1 MLVMESDANG
11 DEPDI
16 LKAVGYSLL
25 HTKLKQEQLRVVV
38 TTLAG
43 MLHYIR
49 QRSYGP
55 QWGADIFHWV
65 DLNAGPGWYGPQ
77 YPDGPFSGSPLVALE
92 AAAAREFYF
101 RGIACE
107 QDPEVLST
115 LCTSLQTIGGL
126 WPHGPVNGARVFQS
140 SYGQRFYRVF
150 AQPYTQAWPAILA
163 QLQGWQRPPPETRHV
178 FGAIYSDENGTVPP
192 FPLLA
197 EAAVAFPKMDLII
210 YVSAANIKR
219 ILKAGARGVDG
230 RLDEMMAR
238 IRKSYWLIREP
249 KAKHQWTFLIGTN
262 MKQFPEFAKQGIYH
276 LTSPMG
282 LTFANR
288 LFYTAE
294 ELRDMNLKE
303 EA

>member
-1 MLVMESDANG
+1 MLVMGSDANG
-11 DEPDI
+11 TEPEI
-16 LKAVGYSLL
+16 PKAVGYSLL
-25 HTKLKQEQLRVVV
+25 HTKLKQAQLRVVV
-38 TTLAG
+38 NTLAG

-49 QRSYGP
+49 QRTYGS

-92 AAAAREFYF
+92 AAATREFYF

-107 QDPEVLST
+107 QDPEVLGA
-115 LCTSLQTIGGL
+115 LCMSLKTVGGL
-126 WPHGPVNGARVFQS
+126 CPHGPINGARVFHS
-140 SYGQRFYRVF
+140 SGWQRFYRVF
-150 AQPYTQAWPAILA
+150 DQSYAQAWPAILA
-163 QLQGWQRPPPETRHV
+163 QLQSWQRPWPETRHA

-192 FPLLA
+192 FALLA
-197 EAAVAFPKMDLII
+197 QAAAALPKMDLII
-210 YVSAANIKR
+210 YVSATNIKR
-219 ILKAGARGVDG
+219 ILKAGAQGVTG

-238 IRKSYWLIREP
+238 IQKKYWLIREP
-249 KAKHQWTFLIGTN
+249 KEKHQWTFLIGTN
-262 MKQFPEFAKQGIYH
+262 MKRFPEFAKEGIYH

-294 ELRDMNLKE
+294 ELRAMNLKE